1 MKTLLFFI
9 AFTFFSTIASATLV
23 FAPGFTPP
31 GGALSA
37 GTYTFKLADL
47 ISAFPSPTY
56 GAFDPMVATFG
67 VTTTNGTLSDV
78 TPVLTSSNFQ
88 LEITL
93 TYTPASTGAV
103 SFTFTTN
110 KAGAPTFIWASSAL
124 PIELT
129 RFEVKALNGIVGLNW
144 ETASETNND
153 FYSIERSFDGLRFTE
168 VADVNG
174 SGTTTTKQ
182 RYAFEDVNAAKVATA
197 NMAYYRL
204 KQTDFDGNFAY
215 SHIVTVDLRRG
226 TFQIN
231 PINAANDYV
240 TFETSREVAEDIE
253 VQVIDMSGRIME
265 SKNVTISEG
274 FNQVSLDLSQLSTG
288 IYTVVV
294 GKGNLST
301 TKKFMKS

>member
-9 AFTFFSTIASATLV
+9 AFTLFSTIASAELV
-23 FAPGFTPP
+23 FAPGFTPT

-47 ISAFPSPTY
+47 INAFPSPTY

-78 TPVLTSSNFQ
+78 APVLTSGNFK

-93 TYTPASTGAV
+93 TYTPATTGAV

-110 KAGAPTFIWASSAL
+110 KVGATTFTWTSSAL

-129 RFEVKALNGIVGLNW
+129 RFDVKALNGIVGLNW
-144 ETASETNND
+144 ETASEINND
-153 FYSIERSFDGLRFTE
+153 FYSIERSFDGQNFTS

-182 RYAFEDVNAAKVATA
+182 KYAFEDANAAKVATA

-204 KQTDFDGNFAY
+204 KQTDFDGKFAY
-215 SHIVTVDLRRG
+215 SKMVKVDLRRG

-231 PINAANDYV
+231 PINPANDFV
-240 TFETSREVAEDIE
+240 TFETNREISEAIE
-253 VQVIDMSGRIME
+253 IRVIDMNGRIMQ
-265 SKNVTISEG
+265 SKNVESIIG
-274 FNQVSLDLSQLSTG
+274 FNQVNFDLSQLSAG